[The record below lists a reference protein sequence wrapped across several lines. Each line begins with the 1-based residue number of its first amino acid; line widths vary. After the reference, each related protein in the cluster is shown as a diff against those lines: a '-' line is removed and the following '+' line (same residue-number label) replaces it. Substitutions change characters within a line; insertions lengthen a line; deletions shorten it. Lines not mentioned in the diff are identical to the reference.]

1 MAKKK
6 GRGNGTGTV
15 YPRRNKQGK
24 IIGYRGSYWVQS
36 GEVPKRHYVRARPRL
51 RWLSTRPGQTGTVAS
66 SMTLVRSPLV
76 STSAASSPIR

>member
-24 IIGYRGSYWVQS
+24 IIGYRGSYWVQTA
-36 GEVPKRHYVRARPRL
+36 EVPKRLYVSGKTKTQVALNKARADRDGGFVYDAGTL
-51 RWLSTRPGQTGTVAS
+51 TVGEYLSR
-66 SMTLVRSPLV
+66 
-76 STSAASSPIR
+76 

>member
-36 GEVPKRHYVRARPRL
+36 GEVPKRLYVSGKTKTQVALNKARADRDGGFVYDAGTL
-51 RWLSTRPGQTGTVAS
+51 TVGEYLSR
-66 SMTLVRSPLV
+66 
-76 STSAASSPIR
+76 